1 MTKDGKMRL
10 GLSMRYLGYHVAA
23 WRHPD
28 VPADGALSFEYF
40 LSTARKAE
48 AAHLDMVF
56 FADGLGIRA
65 NDNPKG
71 SLARDMRNAEL
82 EPITLLAALGATT
95 SNIGLVATASTTYNE
110 PFHIARKYASID
122 HISGGRAGWNVVT
135 SWSDEEA
142 QNFNRNENLAY
153 EERYERADEFVDVVK
168 SLWRSWEDDAFVR
181 DKESGLFYHEDK
193 LHVPDHK
200 GKHFQVRGPLNSA
213 RTPQGEPII
222 VQAGASEAGRE
233 LAARCAD
240 VVYSN
245 SHDLKH
251 AQDYYG
257 DLKARLA
264 KYGRERE
271 ELLIM
276 PGITPFVG
284 KTRQEAQDKFDQL
297 QELIHPLSGL
307 ASLYNALGD
316 LSGYP
321 LDGPVPDIGDQKLRS
336 IASNLLEMARAE
348 KLSIRQL
355 YQRVAS
361 TFWVRLAIG
370 TASDIVDEM
379 EEWFKNDGADGFN
392 FCPAILPG
400 GMDDISDL
408 LVPELRRRGLFRDR
422 YEGRTLRENL
432 GLKPSIFKVA

>member
-28 VPADGALSFEYF
+28 VPADGALSFAHF
-40 LSTARKAE
+40 LNTARKAE

-110 PFHIARKYASID
+110 PFHVARKYASID

-153 EERYERADEFVDVVK
+153 EERYERADEFVDVVR
-168 SLWRSWEDDAFVR
+168 SLWRSWEEDAFVR
-181 DKESGLFYHEDK
+181 DKESGLFYQEDK
-193 LHVPDHK
+193 LHVPNHK

-257 DLKARLA
+257 DLKGRLA
-264 KYGRERE
+264 KYGREPG

-284 KTRQEAQDKFDQL
+284 RSRQEAQDKFDQL

-316 LSGYP
+316 LSGHP
-321 LDGPVPDIGDQKLRS
+321 LDGPVPDIGGQKLRS

-348 KLSIRQL
+348 NLSIRQL

-361 TFWVRLAIG
+361 TFWVRLVIG

-400 GMDDISDL
+400 GMDDVSDFII
-408 LVPELRRRGLFRDR
+408 PELRRRGLFRDR

-432 GLKPSIFKVA
+432 GLKPSIYKRG